1 METLRGSSN
10 AEWIAVCSSIELDTT
25 PKAVN
30 VNGRSLVVWR
40 TGAGQP
46 VALDDRCPHQGSA
59 LSLGAVVGDAIRCP
73 FHGWIVAS
81 DGWCDRAGSGVP
93 AHGVREVDETIFVR
107 LGAK

>member
-1 METLRGSSN
+1 MGSLRDSSD
-10 AEWIAVCSSIELDTT
+10 ADWIAVCLSSELGEA

-30 VNGRSLVVWR
+30 VNGRSLVIWR
-40 TGAGQP
+40 TGTGMP

-73 FHGWIVAS
+73 FHGWIVAR

-93 AHGVREVDETIFVR
+93 AHAAREESEMIFVR
-107 LGAK
+107 LNLR